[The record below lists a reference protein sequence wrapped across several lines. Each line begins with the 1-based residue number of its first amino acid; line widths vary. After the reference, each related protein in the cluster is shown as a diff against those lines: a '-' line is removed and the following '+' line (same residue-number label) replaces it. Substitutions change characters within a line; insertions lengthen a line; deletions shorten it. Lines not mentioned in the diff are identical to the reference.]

1 MTRAQLLLVED
12 DALISRFFSLAL
24 EDLPVDV
31 VVAVTLAQARQAL
44 AGRRFDLLITDLM
57 LPDGSGLE
65 LLAELHAA
73 PTLQPGLRAIV
84 CSAGI
89 SGLVRQQ
96 AQALGAWRLLEKPVS
111 LAALSACVAQALD
124 AAAVPAVEPPPP
136 QAEPA
141 AVREAAVDAHFGGQA
156 ALYDAF
162 RAASVRQFAAD
173 VVDGDAA
180 CRAGDTAALRRHAH
194 NLKTV
199 LLLLGAD
206 AASAQACA
214 LEAAAADPAA
224 DGAALQALW
233 QTLRTAVL
241 ALG

>member
-1 MTRAQLLLVED
+1 MHARRRDSAIPVMTRVRLLLVED
-12 DALISRFFSLAL
+12 DPLISRFFSLAL

-31 VVAVTLAQARQAL
+31 VVAATLAQARQAL
-44 AGRRFDLLITDLM
+44 ADRPFGLLITDLM

-65 LLAELHAA
+65 LLADLHAA
-73 PTLQPGLRAIV
+73 PASQPGLRTIV
-84 CSAGI
+84 CGAGI

-111 LAALSACVAQALD
+111 LAALSVQ
-124 AAAVPAVEPPPP
+124 
-136 QAEPA
+136 
-141 AVREAAVDAHFGGQA
+141 
-156 ALYDAF
+156 
-162 RAASVRQFAAD
+162 QFAAD
-173 VVDGDAA
+173 ADAGDAA
-180 CRAGDTAALRRHAH
+180 CRAGDAATLRRHAH

-206 AASAQACA
+206 GASAQARA

-224 DGAALQALW
+224 DRASLETLW